1 MKLIKK
7 SKTKPEVI
15 TRDKPQG
22 KVETT
27 RSTNL
32 EEVVASGE
40 RQGTVRVVI
49 TARLSKN
56 YNSVGVEVGGEIP
69 FHLHHDDVA
78 IETFSCKFEGFFAH
92 MEEVAEKKI
101 QEMYEVLPL
110 DQPSPAARKG

>member
-1 MKLIKK
+1 MKLLKK
-7 SKTKPEVI
+7 SKTKPEV
-15 TRDKPQG
+15 TMKTKPQG

-32 EEVVASGE
+32 EEVAASGQT
-40 RQGTVRVVI
+40 QGTVRVVI

-69 FHLHHDDVA
+69 YYIAPGSDPAEVFQVEFD
-78 IETFSCKFEGFFAH
+78 EFFKR
-92 MEEVAEKKI
+92 MEEVTEKKI

-110 DQPSPAARKG
+110 DPTSPAARKG